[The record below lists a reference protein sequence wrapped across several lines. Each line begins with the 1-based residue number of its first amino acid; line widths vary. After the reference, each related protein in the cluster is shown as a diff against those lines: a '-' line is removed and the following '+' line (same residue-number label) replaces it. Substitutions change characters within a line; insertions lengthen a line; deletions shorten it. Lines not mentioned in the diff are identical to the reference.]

1 MPNLHEGKEPE
12 KWEMD
17 GWKRVTQQM
26 TFQEGNE
33 KYIKKASLVRL
44 GRKRHQLLISLIF
57 FLPYISLPFPPFYFS
72 KQEYKKKVF
81 LLPPSLFDFLTVA
94 KSPRSTS
101 AILERDIEAINN
113 F

>member
-57 FLPYISLPFPPFYFS
+57 FFYLTFLSRFLPFIFQNRNTKKSIFAPPII
-72 KQEYKKKVF
+72 V
-81 LLPPSLFDFLTVA
+81 
-94 KSPRSTS
+94 
-101 AILERDIEAINN
+101 
-113 F
+113 

>member
-33 KYIKKASLVRL
+33 KYIKKGFTGADGPETS
-44 GRKRHQLLISLIF
+44 STSYFSYFFSTFIF
-57 FLPYISLPFPPFYFS
+57 LSRFLPFIFQNRNTKKSIFAPPII
-72 KQEYKKKVF
+72 V
-81 LLPPSLFDFLTVA
+81 
-94 KSPRSTS
+94 
-101 AILERDIEAINN
+101 
-113 F
+113 

>member
-33 KYIKKASLVRL
+33 KYIKKGFTGADGPETS
-44 GRKRHQLLISLIF
+44 ST
-57 FLPYISLPFPPFYFS
+57 SYFS
-72 KQEYKKKVF
+72 YFFSTLHFSPVSSLLFFKTGIQKKVF